1 MESDDEDTV
10 IRAPRRDHPVA
21 MFDDAGRA
29 GDGVDVDDADTM
41 LVTRPRAV
49 SLQGSSAAAPV
60 STRHYRFQINSHDPI
75 ALDRPAHIGRRPSLP
90 RVPQVVRP
98 RLVRVPSPLQE
109 VSSTHLELRQQGASV
124 VVTDLRSTNGTI
136 VTMPGAVARVLRPG
150 ESLVVTPGTIIDLG
164 DGNRIEILSLQSTPA
179 GHPPN
184 AGAQ

>member
-1 MESDDEDTV
+1 MESDDEETV

-21 MFDDAGRA
+21 VFDDAGVDDA
-29 GDGVDVDDADTM
+29 GVDDADTI
-41 LVTRPRAV
+41 LVTQSRPVQIA
-49 SLQGSSAAAPV
+49 GPTPTPASA
-60 STRHYRFQINSHDPI
+60 RHYRFQVNSHEPI
-75 ALDRPAHIGRRPSLP
+75 TLDRPAHIGRRPSLP
-90 RVPQVVRP
+90 RVPQMVRP

-164 DGNRIEILSLQSTPA
+164 DGNRIEILPLQSTPA
-179 GHPPN
+179 DHPAN
-184 AGAQ
+184 AGAE